1 MRDAGAQTWRGACYI
16 DRMFG
21 LGMGEVVIILVLA
34 LILLGP
40 QKLPDAAKQLGK
52 GLREFRKA
60 TEDLKQQ
67 FETELYANPAKPP
80 KPTLVEP
87 QPPAEGEPP
96 PAVPPGGVP
105 VQAQGEVPA
114 ATAHNVPG
122 LELAL
127 AEPKPVAPP
136 VEAAAAA
143 ETAPKAS

>member
-1 MRDAGAQTWRGACYI
+1 
-16 DRMFG
+16 MFG

-34 LILLGP
+34 LILLVP

-60 TEDLKQQ
+60 TDDLKAQ
-67 FETELYANPAKPP
+67 FETELYSEPTKPQ

-87 QPPAEGEPP
+87 AKPPADGESP

-105 VQAQGEVPA
+105 TPPQGEVPA
-114 ATAHNVPG
+114 ATAQNVPG

-127 AEPKPVAPP
+127 AEPKPV
-136 VEAAAAA
+136 EAAPAA
-143 ETAPKAS
+143 EAAPKAP